1 MSSTL
6 SSDDLFWLT
15 KVYSA
20 ITGVELVRNFA
31 LSSAEVYWLIW
42 VYRLLHVAKYANCF
56 KTISFGVTKAPQDF
70 KKYQQ
75 MLMLLVDSLKPGEV
89 LPQNVYFKL
98 LPTRAEA
105 EEHALRHAR
114 ELHGDQHY
122 DRHAGEPIQRHEAEW
137 YEHYPSS
144 GTSGRILYNRVGI
157 TRPDLTRRDA
167 L

>member
-31 LSSAEVYWLIW
+31 LSSAKIHWLIRL
-42 VYRLLHVAKYANCF
+42 YRLLHVAKYQNCF
-56 KTISFGVTKAPQDF
+56 KVIPFGVTQAPEQHR
-70 KKYQQ
+70 KYQQ
-75 MLMLLVDSLKPGEV
+75 MLMILVNSLKPGEV
-89 LPQNVYFKL
+89 LRQNVYFQV

-105 EEHALRHAR
+105 EDHALKHAR
-114 ELHGDQHY
+114 ELHGDQHH
-122 DRHAGEPIQRHEAEW
+122 DRHAGEPIQRHETEW

-144 GTSGRILYNRVGI
+144 GTTGRILHNRVGI